1 MDAADQQDIDDIY
14 ASSDDEDD
22 CENNASKDRYV
33 ETFKEPIEQVVIL
46 IVTED
51 GAIQS
56 FVKNKKDYLPLLGPA
71 IKEFNESFNEN

>member
-1 MDAADQQDIDDIY
+1 MY
-14 ASSDDEDD
+14 E
-22 CENNASKDRYV
+22 ERYNQ
-33 ETFKEPIEQVVIL
+33 EINQVVIL

-51 GAIQS
+51 GAKQS

>member
-1 MDAADQQDIDDIY
+1 MY
-14 ASSDDEDD
+14 E
-22 CENNASKDRYV
+22 

-51 GAIQS
+51 GAVQS